1 MMIFSH
7 TQHNGEY
14 TSFFTVT
21 MIEKIYL
28 KLIIKVISEFFVSPH
43 FFVLFMNTFS
53 YRLVEIIQK
62 SSVFLI
68 FALI

>member
-1 MMIFSH
+1 MIFSH
-7 TQHNGEY
+7 MQHNGEY

-21 MIEKIYL
+21 TIEKIYL